1 VVKLYRSAEF
11 PMHWFA
17 FSAQERWVKFP
28 AQFGGWE
35 QRQPV
40 ANQAIKQ
47 IAMRQIPL
55 WLGFNTGIPG
65 APRFAMAVAKVMST
79 AA

>member
-1 VVKLYRSAEF
+1 VIKLYRSAKY

-17 FSAQERWVKFP
+17 YSPQERWVKFP
-28 AQFGGWE
+28 AQIGGWE
-35 QRQPV
+35 QRQQIG
-40 ANQAIKQ
+40 NGAIEQ
-47 IAMRQIPL
+47 IEMRQIPL

-65 APRFAMAVAKVMST
+65 APHFAMAVAKVMST